1 MDEPSKAAQRILLGT
16 GFGLT
21 LLCGFAIIEGRM
33 RIGELGF
40 GYIFLLSAIICLL
53 SSKMLDYQNSFLS
66 EYFPNETEKDL
77 KLRVDEEINQINH
90 ENRVGD
96 AWAKLESKVLATEI
110 GAEE

>member
-1 MDEPSKAAQRILLGT
+1 MDEPSKAAQRVLLGT
-16 GFGLT
+16 AFGLI

-33 RIGELGF
+33 RIGEF
-40 GYIFLLSAIICLL
+40 GIGHIFLACAIICLL
-53 SSKMLDYQNSFLS
+53 SSRMLDYQNSVLS
-66 EYFPNETEKDL
+66 EYFPNETEKEL
-77 KLRVDEEINQINH
+77 RLRVDGEINQINH

>member
-1 MDEPSKAAQRILLGT
+1 
-16 GFGLT
+16 
-21 LLCGFAIIEGRM
+21 
-33 RIGELGF
+33 
-40 GYIFLLSAIICLL
+40 
-53 SSKMLDYQNSFLS
+53 S